1 MKKVLYISL
10 IALVG
15 FTFSAN
21 AGMKLK
27 LRSDLSNENTA
38 TLGNHN
44 FESNMQ
50 LKLPVELA
58 PSGQMELLRGLFLIG
73 LALDVAFPIGDD
85 FSNFAGTGFSAH
97 AFIAYMV
104 ARSLMLTLSVGYIKF
119 GDVDSS
125 QDFGEGFT
133 STQTNSHSQIPILF
147 GFNYLFNMKGALRAY
162 LGLAFGLFLLCDTF
176 SFTSTF
182 FGQTESDEQSESSSK
197 FGIVPRFGLM
207 YMTAAIIFSLNV
219 TYSIIFHEAIAG
231 GSSNLTQLGLVFAI
245 MFALGN

>member
-1 MKKVLYISL
+1 MKRVLCITIITL
-10 IALVG
+10 IGV
-15 FTFSAN
+15 TFSAN

-27 LRSDLSNENTA
+27 LRSDLSTEKTA

-50 LKLPVELA
+50 LKLPAQLA
-58 PSGQMELLRGLFLIG
+58 PSGKMELLKGLFLIG
-73 LALDVAFPIGDD
+73 LALDVTFPIGDD
-85 FSNFAGTGFSAH
+85 FSNFAGTGYSGH
-97 AFIAYMV
+97 AFVAYMI

-119 GDVDSS
+119 GDKEES
-125 QDFGEGFT
+125 QDFGDGE
-133 STQTNSHSQIPILF
+133 SYTQTNSHSQIPILF

-162 LGLAFGLFLLCDTF
+162 LGLALGLFLLSDTY

-182 FGQTESDEQSESSSK
+182 FGQTDSSEQSESSSK

-207 YMTAAIIFSLNV
+207 YMTAAIIFSLEV
-219 TYSIIFHEAIAG
+219 TYSLIFHEAG
-231 GSSNLTQLGLVFAI
+231 NEGSSNLAHLGILFGI

>member
-1 MKKVLYISL
+1 MKKVLYITI
-10 IALVG
+10 IALIGV
-15 FTFSAN
+15 TFSAN

-27 LRSDLSNENTA
+27 LRSDLSSERTA
-38 TLGNHN
+38 TLGNHY

-73 LALDVAFPIGDD
+73 LALDVAFPIGDE
-85 FSNFAGTGFSAH
+85 FSNFAGTGFSGH

-125 QDFGEGFT
+125 QDFFGFI

-147 GFNYLFNMKGALRAY
+147 GLNYLFNMKGAVRVY
-162 LGLAFGLFLLCDTF
+162 LGLAFGMFLLCDTY
-176 SFTSTF
+176 SFTNNTI
-182 FGQTESDEQSESSSK
+182 FGQTESGEDSESSSK

-207 YMTAAIIFSLNV
+207 YMTAAIIFSLEV
-219 TYSIIFHEAIAG
+219 TYSLIFHEAG
-231 GSSNLTQLGLVFAI
+231 SEGSSNLTQLGIVFAI
-245 MFALGN
+245 MFALGG

>member
-27 LRSDLSNENTA
+27 LRSDLSKENIA
-38 TLGNHN
+38 TLGNHK

-50 LKLPVELA
+50 LKLPAELA
-58 PSGQMELLRGLFLIG
+58 PSGEMELLRGLFLIG
-73 LALDVAFPIGDD
+73 LSFDISFPIGDD
-85 FSNFAGTGFSAH
+85 FSNFAGTGFSGH
-97 AFIAYMV
+97 AFVAYMV

-119 GDVDSS
+119 GDTDFS
-125 QDFGEGFT
+125 QDFGDGFS

-147 GFNYLFNMKGALRAY
+147 GFNYLFNMKGALRVY
-162 LGLAFGLFLLCDTF
+162 VGLALGLFLLCDTF
-176 SFTSTF
+176 TFTNTF
-182 FGQTESDEQSESSSK
+182 FGQTESGEQSESSSK
-197 FGIVPRFGLM
+197 FGIVPRAGIM

-219 TYSIIFHEAIAG
+219 T
-231 GSSNLTQLGLVFAI
+231 
-245 MFALGN
+245 

>member
-27 LRSDLSNENTA
+27 LHSDLSNENTA

-85 FSNFAGTGFSAH
+85 FSNFAGTGFSGH
-97 AFIAYMV
+97 AFIAYMI

-119 GDVDSS
+119 GDMDSS
-125 QDFGEGFT
+125 EGFI

-162 LGLAFGLFLLCDTF
+162 LGLAFGLFLLCDTY